1 MSQVWC
7 ISSKA
12 LARFH
17 SRYPTRLVFLRR
29 SISILMLTAIL
40 LSLPCWFSAPESTLL
55 PTSQAQT
62 NGPFLVIQGE
72 PDATSDPPYVQ
83 TYVSVIDRSDA
94 HSISDLTSAAFH
106 LQESGTDVNVN
117 SVSYEPIG
125 LAVAIVVDRGGIS
138 APGDGR
144 IKEATD
150 LARELVNRLTV
161 VGDSSDDMVAI
172 VGVGEEGV
180 LQPEEDFTYNPVDTN
195 LIQNALIEMEG
206 ETVRGGTPL
215 YEGLDEALRLL
226 TENTDGTIRDVLSHR
241 RKIIIVFSDG
251 IDPDFS
257 DEAREGDII
266 RKAEDNGV
274 SIYAIGMAHRNRQL
288 NAEKNLVRLSDQTHG
303 LYLLHNSDESHQQ
316 VLDLFDHLMT
326 QRNQY
331 LITHQTRL
339 SKGEYALR
347 IEVETPVGSAETKTS
362 FSSILETPRLTLIA
376 PTDNLSITV
385 PYSLTQRAFLTTTV
399 TLQAQVQA
407 QDGAER
413 YPTEVR
419 YLANGNLIG
428 SSSAAPTFDFVWDLS
443 ALKSPSDDLQQEKY
457 TLTAEANDAYL
468 ETEMKS
474 APINIRVQWEAKEV
488 PVTERMVEEGK
499 HSWWV
504 ILILMGVFL
513 ALLILLILIIRTR
526 GEMAQRVVQR
536 TTSALRGVTRRLGD
550 IPQHAS
556 AKLVIIQGANVGK
569 EFRLGAPVVKFGRD
583 PQFGDFALYDEF
595 VSNPHFSIQMD
606 QTQFYITDEGSTN
619 GTRVNRMLI
628 PPHQRVL
635 LQPDSIIEVGQTRL
649 QFKRL
654 GGTTRHLG
662 AQDAGDARWTPPP
675 TQPAPPPSGA
685 GTPTVPAQKGGP
697 TQVIPPE
704 Q

>member
-1 MSQVWC
+1 MSRVWC
-7 ISSKA
+7 VFSKVSGRLRSLSPA
-12 LARFH
+12 D
-17 SRYPTRLVFLRR
+17 PTVRV
-29 SISILMLTAIL
+29 ISILLLAAITFVL
-40 LSLPCWFSAPESTLL
+40 PWSVLSLTG
-55 PTSQAQT
+55 QAQT
-62 NGPFLVIQGE
+62 GGLFLVIQGE
-72 PDATSDPPYVQ
+72 PDAASDPPYVQ
-83 TYVSVIDRSDA
+83 TYISVISGTRSVEN
-94 HSISDLTSAAFH
+94 LTTDHFH
-106 LQESGTDVNVN
+106 LQESGTDVSVN

-125 LAVAIVVDRGGIS
+125 LAVVIVVDRGGIS

-150 LARELVNRLTV
+150 LARGLVNRLTV
-161 VGDSSDDMVAI
+161 TGSSSDDMVAI

-241 RKIIIVFSDG
+241 RKIIVVFSDG
-251 IDPDFS
+251 IDPNFS

-266 RKAEDNGV
+266 RKAEDHGV
-274 SIYAIGMAHRNRQL
+274 SIYAIGMAHPNRQL
-288 NAEKNLVRLSDQTHG
+288 SAEKNLVRLSDQTHG
-303 LYLLHNSDESHQQ
+303 IYLLRNNDDSHQQ
-316 VLDLFDHLMT
+316 VLGLFDKLAT

-331 LITHQTRL
+331 LLTHQTRL
-339 SKGEYALR
+339 AKGEYALKV
-347 IEVETPVGSAETKTS
+347 EVETPVGSAETKTS
-362 FSSILETPRLTLIA
+362 FSSILEPPRLTLIA

-385 PYSLTQRAFLTTTV
+385 PYSLTQKAFLTTTV
-399 TLQAQVQA
+399 TLQVQVQS

-413 YPTEVR
+413 YPAEVR

-428 SSSAAPTFDFVWDLS
+428 TSSAAPTFDFVWDLS
-443 ALKSPSDDLQQEKY
+443 AIKSPSEDRQQEKY

-474 APINIRVQWEAKEV
+474 APVSIRVQWEAKEV
-488 PVTERMVEEGK
+488 PIPEQVVEEGK
-499 HSWWV
+499 RNWWL
-504 ILILMGVFL
+504 ILILVGMFL

-526 GEMAQRVVQR
+526 GEMARRVVQR

-556 AKLVIIQGANVGK
+556 AKLVIVQGANVGK
-569 EFRLGAPVVKFGRD
+569 EFRLGAPIVRFGRD

-619 GTRVNRMLI
+619 GTRVNGMPI
-628 PPHQRVL
+628 PPQQRVL
-635 LQPDSIIEVGQTRL
+635 LQPDSMIEVGQTRL

-662 AQDAGDARWTPPP
+662 AQNAGGAAGGGQWTPPP

-685 GTPTVPAQKGGP
+685 GTPMPPGQPRGGP
-697 TQVIPPE
+697 TKIIPPE
-704 Q
+704 